1 MQEIYRTQ
9 GERGGREY
17 RRYIEDSGREGTG
30 RMEVHE
36 TGREEEVCRRQR
48 ERERENSTSNSN
60 SKTLFY
66 KDCSLGSFKNLSN
79 N

>member
-48 ERERENSTSNSN
+48 ERERELDLELELENFIFQG
-60 SKTLFY
+60 L
-66 KDCSLGSFKNLSN
+66 
-79 N
+79 